1 MTNLIKKYQIAKI
14 MQKIELKYGRAIF
27 HRKAENILPWI
38 KAENIL
44 PWIDDPVDQLRYL
57 DFLNELEHGDRKYMR
72 SPEFRQKLTEAMRQ
86 EYSVNYL
93 ASYVGIDRRPLIE
106 FLKNHPNYQNY
117 RKQMRKQRKQALA
130 NAE

>member
-38 KAENIL
+38 
-44 PWIDDPVDQLRYL
+44 DDPTDQLRYL
-57 DFLNELEHGDRKYMR
+57 DFLHELEHGDRKYMR

-106 FLKNHPNYQNY
+106 FLRNHPDYQNY
-117 RKQMRKQRKQALA
+117 RKRMRKQRKQTLA
-130 NAE
+130 DAE

>member
-38 KAENIL
+38 
-44 PWIDDPVDQLRYL
+44 DDPVDQLRYL
-57 DFLNELEHGDRKYMR
+57 DFLNELEHGDREYMR

-106 FLKNHPNYQNY
+106 FLRNHPDYQNY
-117 RKQMRKQRKQALA
+117 RKRMRKQRKQALA
-130 NAE
+130 

>member
-27 HRKAENILPWI
+27 HRKS
-38 KAENIL
+38 ENIL
-44 PWIDDPVDQLRYL
+44 PWIDDPVDQLLYL
-57 DFLNELEHGDRKYMR
+57 DFLHELEHGDRKYMR

-117 RKQMRKQRKQALA
+117 RKRMQKQRKQALA
-130 NAE
+130 DAE

>member
-27 HRKAENILPWI
+27 HRKS
-38 KAENIL
+38 ENIL

-57 DFLNELEHGDRKYMR
+57 DFLHELEHGDRKYMR

-117 RKQMRKQRKQALA
+117 RKRMRKQRKQALA